1 MGGIKIEVW
10 ESTSWFLKKNFTI
23 MSLWIRIEKNIY
35 MYYVQSITIK
45 LAIIEKMQYTDNNL
59 GTILG
64 LKVRSIYKKMFSF

>member
-1 MGGIKIEVW
+1 MGDIKIEVW
-10 ESTSWFLKKNFTI
+10 ESTSRFLKKNFTI
-23 MSLWIRIEKNIY
+23 MSLWVRIEKNIY

>member
-10 ESTSWFLKKNFTI
+10 ESTSRFLKKNFTI

-35 MYYVQSITIK
+35 MYYVQSVTIK
-45 LAIIEKMQYTDNNL
+45 LAIIENVRYTDNNL

>member
-1 MGGIKIEVW
+1 
-10 ESTSWFLKKNFTI
+10 

>member
-1 MGGIKIEVW
+1 MGDIKIEVW
-10 ESTSWFLKKNFTI
+10 ESTSRFLKKNFTI
-23 MSLWIRIEKNIY
+23 MSLWVRIEKNIY

-59 GTILG
+59 GTILV

>member
-1 MGGIKIEVW
+1 
-10 ESTSWFLKKNFTI
+10 

-35 MYYVQSITIK
+35 MYYVQSVTIK
-45 LAIIEKMQYTDNNL
+45 LAIIENVRYTDNNL